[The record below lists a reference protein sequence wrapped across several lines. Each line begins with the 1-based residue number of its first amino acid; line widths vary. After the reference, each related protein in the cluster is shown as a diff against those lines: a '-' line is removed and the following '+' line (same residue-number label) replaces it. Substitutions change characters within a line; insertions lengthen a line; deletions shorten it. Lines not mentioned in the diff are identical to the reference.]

1 MNQKWNLK
9 KLEDVPNQRPQGTVG
24 FTVNSFPSTLWVEW
38 DKDCKE
44 NFGDCRWIKMWS
56 DHKIALSLKFL
67 EKVCLELDDR
77 LSLIEQKLS
86 EPVIKSKKIETLG
99 GSVNDGGV

>member
-1 MNQKWNLK
+1 
-9 KLEDVPNQRPQGTVG
+9 
-24 FTVNSFPSTLWVEW
+24 
-38 DKDCKE
+38 
-44 NFGDCRWIKMWS
+44 MWS